1 METFSGLSSGFAEF
15 FGTFSGICD
24 KIAGDIGDLCGRYKS
39 LLTGEKMELLLLYYS
54 IMVACYFIAAK
65 LRDKKER
72 LDVAVNNG
80 LTAIMYIIVFLMGIR
95 MGANEEVTANLGT
108 IGVQSV
114 IITVLTIALSMICVS
129 IMRKVMK
136 LDKHGDKT
144 TAIADKR
151 TELTEAKGSFAGK
164 TISEKGISARVSA
177 ERAIA
182 EKDIAEENLKA
193 KENLKT
199 TLYIAIDVALAMLAG
214 YFVIRQ
220 NFAESY
226 GAFDSATST
235 AIILGLCCLVG
246 FVGFSL
252 GLDGTVVSRLKE
264 TGIKVILVPMMLLL
278 GTTLAGVIFSLITD
292 FSMKEAL
299 AICWGFGWYTY
310 APGVIAEAG
319 YVIASAVSF
328 LHNVIRETAGIVGI
342 PLFAQKFGYLEATT
356 VPGIASMDLC
366 MPIIERSCRQ
376 DTIVYGLCNG
386 LLASLVCS
394 LMVPIIIA
402 I

>member
-1 METFSGLSSGFAEF
+1 
-15 FGTFSGICD
+15 
-24 KIAGDIGDLCGRYKS
+24 
-39 LLTGEKMELLLLYYS
+39 MELLLLYYS
-54 IMVACYFIAAK
+54 IMGVCYFIAAK

-72 LDVAVNNG
+72 LDCGVNNG
-80 LTAIMYIIVFLMGIR
+80 LTAIMYIIVFVMGIR
-95 MGANEEVTANLGT
+95 MGSNEEVISNLGT

-129 IMRKVMK
+129 LMRKVMK
-136 LDKHGDKT
+136 LDKHGDKIT
-144 TAIADKR
+144 GASEERA
-151 TELTEAKGSFAGK
+151 ELTEADEKRAEVAGESLAGK
-164 TISEKGISARVSA
+164 TISEK
-177 ERAIA
+177 
-182 EKDIAEENLKA
+182 D
-193 KENLKT
+193 NLKT
-199 TLYIAIDVALAMLAG
+199 TLYIAIDVAVAMLAG
-214 YFVIRQ
+214 YFVIRP
-220 NFAESY
+220 NFVERY

-235 AIILGLCCLVG
+235 AIILGLCCLMG

-252 GLDGTVVSRLKE
+252 GLDGAVLSKLKE
-264 TGIKVILVPMMLLL
+264 MGAKVILVPLMLIL
-278 GTTLAGVIFSLITD
+278 GTTMAGAIFSLITD

-328 LHNVIRETAGIVGI
+328 LHNVIRETAGIIGI
-342 PLFAQKFGYLEATT
+342 PLLAQKFGYLEATT

-386 LLASLVCS
+386 LSASLVCS

>member
-1 METFSGLSSGFAEF
+1 
-15 FGTFSGICD
+15 
-24 KIAGDIGDLCGRYKS
+24 
-39 LLTGEKMELLLLYYS
+39 MELLLLYYS
-54 IMVACYFIAAK
+54 IMAACYFIASK
-65 LRDKKER
+65 LRDKKYR
-72 LDVAVNNG
+72 LECVVNNG
-80 LTAIMYIIVFLMGIR
+80 LTATMYIVVFIMGIR
-95 MGANEEVTANLGT
+95 MGSNQEVTSNLGT

-114 IITVLTIALSMICVS
+114 IITVLTIAMSMICVS

-136 LDKHGDKT
+136 LDKHGDKIT
-144 TAIADKR
+144 GIAEER
-151 TELTEAKGSFAGK
+151 AEVLGAKGKTAENISGK
-164 TISEKGISARVSA
+164 IAAEKIISEKII
-177 ERAIA
+177 E
-182 EKDIAEENLKA
+182 EENS
-193 KENLKT
+193 KETDNFKT

-214 YFVIRQ
+214 YFVIRPKFVE
-220 NFAESY
+220 NY
-226 GAFDSATST
+226 GGFDSVTSV
-235 AIILGLCCLVG
+235 AIIVGLCCIVG

-252 GLDGTVVSRLKE
+252 GLDGTVISKLKE
-264 TGIKVILVPMMLLL
+264 TGIKVIMVPTMLIL

-292 FSMKEAL
+292 FSVKEAL

-342 PLFAQKFGYLEATT
+342 PLLAQKFGYLEATT

-376 DTIVYGLCNG
+376 DTIVYGFCNG

-402 I
+402 L